1 MRLWLHSAINRRS
14 SSDSNYD
21 IIWAFFMEN
30 FQECMNKNSHII
42 DSRFKRLLI
51 GPNLIFLIGL
61 LSNLKLL
68 DRLWCVG
75 NFDWIYIEDRAGLHI
90 VMEIFFP
97 TPNVSILGNMIRANA
112 QFNQHVFFIQND
124 TMNCT
129 DITNDQNVS
138 LLHKNNSLPLS
149 LLTQH

>member
-1 MRLWLHSAINRRS
+1 M
-14 SSDSNYD
+14 D
-21 IIWAFFMEN
+21 N

-68 DRLWCVG
+68 VRLWCVG
-75 NFDWIYIEDRAGLHI
+75 NFDWIYIEDWTGLHI

-112 QFNQHVFFIQND
+112 QFHQHVFLIQND

-129 DITNDQNVS
+129 DITNNQNVS
-138 LLHKNNSLPLS
+138 LLHSNNSLPLS